1 MNETRTPSPSGKGN
15 FICKSIIMSGTI
27 QIVSQYMIYEYSQY
41 PAEFIIFLG
50 ESVLCLGL
58 RFLSDPVPDGIE
70 KKVVP

>member
-1 MNETRTPSPSGKGN
+1 
-15 FICKSIIMSGTI
+15 MSGTI

-41 PAEFIIFLG
+41 PTEFITFLG
-50 ESVLCLGL
+50 ESVPCLGL